1 MHTEFSRQ
9 LITVVTEA
17 VLEAE
22 IEKVLNEAG
31 AKGYTISDVRG
42 KGQESFRSGDWK
54 ESANI
59 QIQIVCKPEL
69 ADNIIHSLRDKFF
82 ENYHMII
89 YLSDV
94 QVLRS
99 EKF

>member
-1 MHTEFSRQ
+1 MHKEFSRQ

-17 VLEAE
+17 VLESE
-22 IEKVLNEAG
+22 IEKLLNEAG

-42 KGQESFRSGDWK
+42 KGQQGFRSGDWK

-59 QIQIVCKPEL
+59 QIQIICKPEL
-69 ADNIIHSLRDKFF
+69 GEKIVNNLREQFF
-82 ENYHMII
+82 ENYNIII